1 MSALIVLN
9 AQSTV
14 STSKEII
21 TGINALL
28 QLHWDR
34 VVYISSSDAPIHADL
49 LEPALSKE
57 NCINVYKGPSRS
69 TSAFSGM
76 GVEGKPLETAL
87 KSCDIMAV
95 TVCGFTDVME
105 TARDSSVAG
114 FKTTIVMAGSPTMEL
129 SIMDKQMLWANCITV
144 I

>member
-1 MSALIVLN
+1 MN
-9 AQSTV
+9 
-14 STSKEII
+14 KE
-21 TGINALL
+21 TLASINALL

-34 VVYISSSDAPIHADL
+34 IVYVSSSDAPINADL
-49 LEPALSKE
+49 LEPTLCKE
-57 NCINVYKGPSRS
+57 ECINVYKGPSRS

-76 GVEGKPLETAL
+76 GVDGVQLEIAL
-87 KSCDIMAV
+87 KARGIMAV

-114 FKTTIVMAGSPTMEL
+114 FNTTISKNGSPITEL

>member
-1 MSALIVLN
+1 MSALIILN

-14 STSKEII
+14 TTSKEII

-28 QLHWDR
+28 QLHWDH
-34 VVYISSSDAPIHADL
+34 VVYVSSSDAPGHPDL

-57 NCINVYKGPSRS
+57 ECINVYKGPSIS
-69 TSAFSGM
+69 TSAFKGM
-76 GVEGKPLETAL
+76 GVDGVQLETAL
-87 KSCDIMAV
+87 KARGIMAV

-114 FKTTIVMAGSPTMEL
+114 FKTTIVMAESQI